1 MSQKYILFH
10 PPNKFSSLTSM
21 RFKKTISR
29 LGMASYRKPLLAS
42 HSVMEIC
49 FSCFMDTKYKCLEL
63 GAIAVVSDIFFFAI
77 NCKVRAVEHCIQSA
91 FR

>member
-10 PPNKFSSLTSM
+10 PPNKFSSLTIM
-21 RFKKTISR
+21 RFTKTISR
-29 LGMASYRKPLLAS
+29 LGMASYRKSLLAT

-49 FSCFMDTKYKCLEL
+49 FSRFMDTKYKCLTL
-63 GAIAVVSDIFFFAI
+63 GAIAVVSDIFFSQLIA
-77 NCKVRAVEHCIQSA
+77 KVRAVEHCIQSA